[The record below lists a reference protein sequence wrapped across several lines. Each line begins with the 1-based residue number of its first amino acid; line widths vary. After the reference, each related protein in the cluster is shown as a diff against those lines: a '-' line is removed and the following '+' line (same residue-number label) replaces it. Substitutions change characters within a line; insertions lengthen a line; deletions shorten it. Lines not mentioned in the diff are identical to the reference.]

1 MSHEHPCYG
10 ACSLYNQSISTFTKI
25 SKTKLGP
32 VEGRDHLMLSG
43 TLRNFREYKLEFH
56 CPHHVLFPVG
66 LTPNN
71 YDNVYIYINYIYNY
85 IYIINYIYFILII
98 YIIYNLYLYIFIYIY
113 I

>member
-1 MSHEHPCYG
+1 MAHEHPCYA
-10 ACSLYNQSISTFTKI
+10 ACSLYSQSISTCTEI

-66 LTPNN
+66 LTPSKR
-71 YDNVYIYINYIYNY
+71 
-85 IYIINYIYFILII
+85 IYFNCSE
-98 YIIYNLYLYIFIYIY
+98 IIYNDFELCFKEASNCWKEW
-113 I
+113 